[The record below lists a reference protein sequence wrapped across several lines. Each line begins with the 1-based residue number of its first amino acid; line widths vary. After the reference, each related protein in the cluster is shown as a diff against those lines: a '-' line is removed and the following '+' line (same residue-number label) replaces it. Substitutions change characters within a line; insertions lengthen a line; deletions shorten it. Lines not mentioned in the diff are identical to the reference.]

1 MGDGDVDPFC
11 TSVSVE
17 DARARACRC
26 DARAC
31 PGVCVRE
38 RVISRTPEEWEY
50 SDPITGIGLGVLP
63 VRPYTPRR
71 SSLTTTPPLVPRV
84 PPSTTWSLASG
95 HSRGLANAGNNPTS
109 ALEVCGITIL
119 GRRPGGIT
127 ITRVS
132 GCLSGGRVE
141 VVRLAGESTEP
152 STRAT
157 IAVSPGPTSHRLKK
171 SRRRRTSIDG
181 RITGRISQGGCLE
194 SRRLDGE
201 DKWMNEQ
208 TFIIGCGLHYSMP
221 GRRGGMDYC

>member
-1 MGDGDVDPFC
+1 MITVGWIANLCGWFAFRPGFVRVLDLRVRVGDGDVDPFC

-71 SSLTTTPPLVPRV
+71 SFLTTTPPLVPRV

-119 GRRPGGIT
+119 GRRPGD
-127 ITRVS
+127 TRMRF
-132 GCLSGGRVE
+132 GGTRM
-141 VVRLAGESTEP
+141 RLEW
-152 STRAT
+152 R
-157 IAVSPGPTSHRLKK
+157 
-171 SRRRRTSIDG
+171 
-181 RITGRISQGGCLE
+181 SQAL
-194 SRRLDGE
+194 
-201 DKWMNEQ
+201 
-208 TFIIGCGLHYSMP
+208 
-221 GRRGGMDYC
+221 